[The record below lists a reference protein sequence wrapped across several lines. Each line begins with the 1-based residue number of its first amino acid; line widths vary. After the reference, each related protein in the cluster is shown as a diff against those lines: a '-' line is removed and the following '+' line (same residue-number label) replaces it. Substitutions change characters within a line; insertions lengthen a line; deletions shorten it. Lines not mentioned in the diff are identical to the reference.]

1 MYTLR
6 SRVCD
11 DPGYGHCFL
20 NINKLK
26 IAEAHFLQSYPDG
39 FADAGLEKVGKRHR
53 VDKMTVFAK
62 KVLAKKEFDKPNALL
77 ENMVKLVSRS
87 SMGSLFEKPKFRD
100 MVNDLN
106 SDDRVRLVASYKKLF
121 HGNQKKGLTEVVEF
135 LAERKMA
142 KWSLVTIGLVYYRPQ
157 KEVFVK
163 PTTAKNIVQKL
174 ELDLDY
180 KPRPSWEFYE
190 GYRKAILEMK
200 SLVSPSL
207 APNNAALTGFLMM
220 TL

>member
-1 MYTLR
+1 M
-6 SRVCD
+6 
-11 DPGYGHCFL
+11 
-20 NINKLK
+20 K
-26 IAEAHFLQSYPDG
+26 IAEAHFLQSFPDG

-53 VDKMTVFAK
+53 LDKMTVFTK
-62 KVLAKKEFDKPNALL
+62 QVLAKKEFDKPNALL
-77 ENMVKLVSRS
+77 ENMIKLVSRS
-87 SMGSLFEKPKFRD
+87 SMVSLFEKPKFRD

-106 SDDRVRLVASYKKLF
+106 SDDRVTLVASYKKLF
-121 HGNQKKGLTEVVEF
+121 HGNQKKGFTEVVEF

-200 SLVSPSL
+200 SLVNPSL

>member
-1 MYTLR
+1 MNLQ
-6 SRVCD
+6 
-11 DPGYGHCFL
+11 
-20 NINKLK
+20 KLK

-39 FADAGLEKVGKRHR
+39 FADEALEQTLKKHR
-53 VDKMTVFAK
+53 MDRMTVFAK
-62 KVLAKKEFDKPNALL
+62 ESLAKKQFDKPNTFL

-87 SMGSLFEKPKFRD
+87 SMVSMFEKPKFRD
-100 MVNDLN
+100 MVDDLN
-106 SDDRVRLVASYKKLF
+106 SSDREELTNAYRKMF
-121 HGNQKKGLTEVVEF
+121 HGNQKKGFTELIDI
-135 LAERKMA
+135 LATRKLA

-163 PTTAKNIVQKL
+163 PTTAKNIVAKL
-174 ELDLDY
+174 ELDLEY

-190 GYRKAILEMK
+190 GYRSAILEMR
-200 SLVSPSL
+200 SHINPSL

>member
-1 MYTLR
+1 
-6 SRVCD
+6 V
-11 DPGYGHCFL
+11 
-20 NINKLK
+20 NINKLR
-26 IAEAHFLQSYPDG
+26 IAEAHFLQSFPDG

-53 VDKMTVFAK
+53 VDKMTVFTK
-62 KVLAKKEFDKPNALL
+62 QVLAKKEFDKPNALL

-87 SMGSLFEKPKFRD
+87 SMVSLFEKPKFRD

-121 HGNQKKGLTEVVEF
+121 HGNQKKGFTEVVEF
-135 LAERKMA
+135 LAERKLA

-180 KPRPSWEFYE
+180 RPKPSWEFYE

-200 SLVSPSL
+200 SLVNPSL

>member
-1 MYTLR
+1 M
-6 SRVCD
+6 
-11 DPGYGHCFL
+11 
-20 NINKLK
+20 NISKLK

-39 FADAGLEKVGKRHR
+39 FADAGLVEIGKRHR
-53 VDKMTVFAK
+53 MDKMTVFAK
-62 KVLAKKEFDKPNALL
+62 EVFAKKSFDRPNEFLDNL
-77 ENMVKLVSRS
+77 VKLVSRS
-87 SMGSLFEKPKFRD
+87 SMVSLFEKPKFRD

-106 SDDRVRLVASYKKLF
+106 SEDQKRLVASYRKLF

-174 ELDLDY
+174 ELDLEY

-190 GYRKAILEMK
+190 GYRDAILEMK
-200 SLVSPSL
+200 SLVNPSL

-220 TL
+220 VL

>member
-1 MYTLR
+1 M
-6 SRVCD
+6 
-11 DPGYGHCFL
+11 

-53 VDKMTVFAK
+53 MDKMTLFAK
-62 KVLAKKEFDKPNALL
+62 EVLAKKEFDKPNTLL

-87 SMGSLFEKPKFRD
+87 SMVSLFEKPKFRD

-121 HGNQKKGLTEVVEF
+121 HGNQEKGLTEVVEF

-174 ELDLDY
+174 ELLSDKSVLRFWVEY
-180 KPRPSWEFYE
+180 LRFSFCSNNPSY
-190 GYRKAILEMK
+190 Y
-200 SLVSPSL
+200 
-207 APNNAALTGFLMM
+207 
-220 TL
+220 

>member
-1 MYTLR
+1 
-6 SRVCD
+6 
-11 DPGYGHCFL
+11 
-20 NINKLK
+20 
-26 IAEAHFLQSYPDG
+26 
-39 FADAGLEKVGKRHR
+39 

-87 SMGSLFEKPKFRD
+87 SMVSLFEKPKFRD

>member
-1 MYTLR
+1 
-6 SRVCD
+6 V
-11 DPGYGHCFL
+11 

-39 FADAGLEKVGKRHR
+39 FADAGLKKIGKRHR

-62 KVLAKKEFDKPNALL
+62 EVLVKKAFDKPNTFL
-77 ENMVKLVSRS
+77 ESMVKLVSRS
-87 SMGSLFEKPKFRD
+87 SMVSLFEKPKFRD

-106 SDDRVRLVASYKKLF
+106 SGDRVRLVASYKKLF
-121 HGNQKKGLTEVVEF
+121 HGNQEKGLSEVVEF

-174 ELDLDY
+174 ELDLEY

-190 GYRKAILEMK
+190 GYRNAILEMK

-207 APNNAALTGFLMM
+207 TPNNAALTGFLMM
-220 TL
+220 AL

>member
-1 MYTLR
+1 
-6 SRVCD
+6 V
-11 DPGYGHCFL
+11 
-20 NINKLK
+20 NINKLR
-26 IAEAHFLQSYPDG
+26 IAEAHFLQSFPDG

-53 VDKMTVFAK
+53 VDKMTVFTK
-62 KVLAKKEFDKPNALL
+62 QVLAKKEFDKPNALL

-87 SMGSLFEKPKFRD
+87 SMVSLFEKPKFRD

-121 HGNQKKGLTEVVEF
+121 HGNQKKGFTEVVEF
-135 LAERKMA
+135 LAERKLA

-163 PTTAKNIVQKL
+163 PTTAKNILQKL

-180 KPRPSWEFYE
+180 RPRPSWEFYE

-200 SLVSPSL
+200 SLVNPSL

>member
-1 MYTLR
+1 
-6 SRVCD
+6 V
-11 DPGYGHCFL
+11 
-20 NINKLK
+20 NINKLR

-39 FADAGLEKVGKRHR
+39 FADAGLVEIGKRHR
-53 VDKMTVFAK
+53 MDKMIVFAK
-62 KVLAKKEFDKPNALL
+62 EVLAKKEFDKPNAFLD
-77 ENMVKLVSRS
+77 NMVKLVSRS
-87 SMGSLFEKPKFRD
+87 SMVSLFEKPKFRD

-106 SDDRVRLVASYKKLF
+106 SDDRERLVASYKKLF

-174 ELDLDY
+174 ELGLEY

-190 GYRKAILEMK
+190 GYRNAILEMK
-200 SLVSPSL
+200 SLVNPSL

>member
-1 MYTLR
+1 M
-6 SRVCD
+6 
-11 DPGYGHCFL
+11 

-39 FADAGLEKVGKRHR
+39 FADAGLVEIGKRHR
-53 VDKMTVFAK
+53 MDKMTVFAK
-62 KVLAKKEFDKPNALL
+62 EVFAKKSFDKPFEFLDNL
-77 ENMVKLVSRS
+77 VKLVSRS
-87 SMGSLFEKPKFRD
+87 SMVSLFEKPKFRD

-106 SDDRVRLVASYKKLF
+106 SEDRERLVASYKKLF

-174 ELDLDY
+174 ELDLEY

-190 GYRKAILEMK
+190 GYRDSILEMK
-200 SLVSPSL
+200 SLVNPSL

-220 TL
+220 VL

>member
-1 MYTLR
+1 M
-6 SRVCD
+6 
-11 DPGYGHCFL
+11 

-39 FADAGLEKVGKRHR
+39 FSDPGLEEIGKKHR
-53 VDKMTVFAK
+53 MDKMTQFAK
-62 KVLAKKEFDKPNALL
+62 EIFAKKEFDKPNAFLD
-77 ENMVKLVSRS
+77 NMVKLVSRS
-87 SMGSLFEKPKFRD
+87 SMVSLFEKPKFRD

-106 SDDRVRLVASYKKLF
+106 SDERERLVGAYKKLF
-121 HGNQKKGLTEVVEF
+121 HGNQQKGLTELVDF

-174 ELDLDY
+174 ELGLEY
-180 KPRPSWEFYE
+180 RPRPSWEFYE
-190 GYRKAILEMK
+190 GYRAAVLEMK
-200 SLVSPSL
+200 SHVSPSL

>member
-1 MYTLR
+1 M
-6 SRVCD
+6 
-11 DPGYGHCFL
+11 

-39 FADAGLEKVGKRHR
+39 FADAGLEEIGKRHR
-53 VDKMTVFAK
+53 MDKMEVFAREI
-62 KVLAKKEFDKPNALL
+62 LAKKAFDKPNAFL

-87 SMGSLFEKPKFRD
+87 SMVSLFEKPKFRD

-106 SDDRVRLVASYKKLF
+106 SDDRERLVASYKKLF

-135 LAERKMA
+135 LAERKLA

-163 PTTAKNIVQKL
+163 PTTAKNINQKL
-174 ELDLDY
+174 ELGLEY

-190 GYRKAILEMK
+190 GYRSAILQMR

>member
-1 MYTLR
+1 M
-6 SRVCD
+6 
-11 DPGYGHCFL
+11 

-39 FADAGLEKVGKRHR
+39 FADAGLKKIGKRHR

-62 KVLAKKEFDKPNALL
+62 EVLAKKAFDKPNAFL

-87 SMGSLFEKPKFRD
+87 SMVSLFEKPKFRG

-106 SDDRVRLVASYKKLF
+106 SGDRERLVASYKKLF
-121 HGNQKKGLTEVVEF
+121 HGNQQKGLSEVVEF

-174 ELDLDY
+174 ELDLEY
-180 KPRPSWEFYE
+180 RPRPRWEFYE
-190 GYRKAILEMK
+190 GYRNEILEMK

>member
-1 MYTLR
+1 M
-6 SRVCD
+6 
-11 DPGYGHCFL
+11 

-26 IAEAHFLQSYPDG
+26 IAEAHFLQSYPGG
-39 FADAGLEKVGKRHR
+39 FADPGLVEIGKRHR
-53 VDKMTVFAK
+53 MDKMTIFAK
-62 KVLAKKEFDKPNALL
+62 EILAKKAFDKPNEFLD
-77 ENMVKLVSRS
+77 NMVKLVSRS
-87 SMGSLFEKPKFRD
+87 SMVSLFEKPKFRD

-106 SDDRVRLVASYKKLF
+106 SENRERLVLSYKKLF

-174 ELDLDY
+174 ELGLEY
-180 KPRPSWEFYE
+180 KPRPSWAFYE
-190 GYRKAILEMK
+190 GYRNAIVEMK

>member
-1 MYTLR
+1 M
-6 SRVCD
+6 
-11 DPGYGHCFL
+11 

-62 KVLAKKEFDKPNALL
+62 EVLAKKEFDKPNTLL

-87 SMGSLFEKPKFRD
+87 SMVSLFEKPKFRD

-106 SDDRVRLVASYKKLF
+106 SDDRVRLVASCKKLY

-135 LAERKMA
+135 LAETV
-142 KWSLVTIGLVYYRPQ
+142 SYTHLTL
-157 KEVFVK
+157 
-163 PTTAKNIVQKL
+163 PTN
-174 ELDLDY
+174 
-180 KPRPSWEFYE
+180 
-190 GYRKAILEMK
+190 
-200 SLVSPSL
+200 
-207 APNNAALTGFLMM
+207 
-220 TL
+220 

>member
-1 MYTLR
+1 M
-6 SRVCD
+6 
-11 DPGYGHCFL
+11 
-20 NINKLK
+20 NINKLR
-26 IAEAHFLQSYPDG
+26 IAEAHFLQSFPDG

-53 VDKMTVFAK
+53 VDKMTVFTK
-62 KVLAKKEFDKPNALL
+62 QVLAKKEFDKPNALL

-87 SMGSLFEKPKFRD
+87 SMVSLFEKPKFRD

-121 HGNQKKGLTEVVEF
+121 HGNQKKGFTEVVEF
-135 LAERKMA
+135 LAERKLA

-180 KPRPSWEFYE
+180 RPKPSWEFYE

-200 SLVSPSL
+200 SLVNPSL